1 MKLNARSSIS
11 PSHPNLEQ
19 SILAIEL
26 QNQNQ
31 FTPETKR
38 RKKSVRFAL
47 DNPRMPPPRT
57 PKVRSKKRLIRF
69 EDHPGLSQLEIGAL
83 RAARIMSMPSPP
95 KFGAPDYDSDSSDDE
110 EDTINFMSRRPTRM
124 KPAQVSAPPPPT
136 ERSSGNVFARNG
148 NIFAPIQAS
157 SQVQAWP
164 VGSYKAAMAAE
175 RAKKAEEKARR
186 EETARKEAEQKSQ
199 DENAKIDAEEEATVI
214 EMLESSPMQLSEE
227 LPEALTNAPQD
238 ALDETPAEAPQQS
251 SNEQSDDVPEPV
263 TAAPV
268 SLSSSPPPPPPPG
281 SHLPLG
287 AAPEAQLHPARHSEQ
302 ALAEESITK
311 QTAEE
316 FEVTEVTED
325 TKDTEVNEVTEDED
339 EWILVDTPADQH
351 LSTSSNQPRRSPTIP
366 QVIQRVTRSM
376 SKGIQAKL
384 RVVSGESKTKSIP
397 RASNASRA
405 SRGVAKARQMLT
417 KTKSVT
423 EMTRT
428 KTRTVSAAE
437 SRAQTMPAIAKVRRA
452 VIGDVKLALTVPK
465 SPSVSEPQP
474 IALSSKPNQLK
485 RRWEADDV
493 QESSSKKRKFSG
505 QERPAKKAKLS
516 ATTQV
521 SVVVPQGPTVPTPQ
535 EVVSV
540 PCVSGKRRRDDNE
553 EEPSSIGARLVKRLR
568 KL

>member
-1 MKLNARSSIS
+1 M
-11 PSHPNLEQ
+11 
-19 SILAIEL
+19 
-26 QNQNQ
+26 
-31 FTPETKR
+31 
-38 RKKSVRFAL
+38 
-47 DNPRMPPPRT
+47 
-57 PKVRSKKRLIRF
+57 
-69 EDHPGLSQLEIGAL
+69 
-83 RAARIMSMPSPP
+83 
-95 KFGAPDYDSDSSDDE
+95 
-110 EDTINFMSRRPTRM
+110 
-124 KPAQVSAPPPPT
+124 
-136 ERSSGNVFARNG
+136 
-148 NIFAPIQAS
+148 
-157 SQVQAWP
+157 
-164 VGSYKAAMAAE
+164 GSYKSAMAAE

-186 EETARKEAEQKSQ
+186 EETTRKEAEQKSQ
-199 DENAKIDAEEEATVI
+199 DENAKIDAEEEAAVI

-227 LPEALTNAPQD
+227 LPEAPTNAPED
-238 ALDETPAEAPQQS
+238 ALDETPTEAPQKS
-251 SNEQSDDVPEPV
+251 SNEQSEDVPEPV

-302 ALAEESITK
+302 ALADVAEESITK

-351 LSTSSNQPRRSPTIP
+351 SSTESSNQPRRSPTIP

-384 RVVSGESKTKSIP
+384 RVVSGGSKTKPNP

-417 KTKSVT
+417 KTKPET

-437 SRAQTMPAIAKVRRA
+437 SRAQNMPAIAKVRTT

-474 IALSSKPNQLK
+474 IASSSKPNQLK
-485 RRWEADDV
+485 RRWVADDV
-493 QESSSKKRKFSG
+493 QESSSNKRKFSG
-505 QERPAKKAKLS
+505 QEPPAKKAKLS

-521 SVVVPQGPTVPTPQ
+521 PVVVPQGPALPMSQ
-535 EVVSV
+535 EVVST
-540 PCVSGKRRRDDNE
+540 PRISGKRRRDADD

-568 KL
+568 RL